1 MSDARHW
8 LAIERQARTAVE
20 RQNWPLAEDR
30 LRRLIEVAP
39 DALAF
44 VRLLAQVLREQ
55 ERSQEAEVL
64 LVDHWKRAPES
75 DIEGRRELLLELADL
90 RLATKRPAEAAR
102 AAKRILEHEPHQWE
116 ALYLLG
122 NAFLD
127 VGAVPEAINAYR
139 ESISSQPFEPEVWWN
154 FSIALEK
161 SGDLAGAA
169 DALEA
174 WMKHGGAGFSDA
186 EKKAALADIKRLRK
200 ATGRG

>member
-1 MSDARHW
+1 MSDERQW
-8 LAIERQARTAVE
+8 LAIERQAKTAVE

-30 LRRLIEVAP
+30 LKRLV
-39 DALAF
+39 ALAPHVLSF

-55 ERSQEAEVL
+55 ERHTEAEAL
-64 LVDHWKRAPES
+64 LVDHWKAASPD

-90 RLATKRPAEAAR
+90 RLATRRPAEAAR
-102 AAKRILEHEPHQWE
+102 AAKRVLEAEPNQWE

-127 VGAVPEAINAYR
+127 VGALPEAVNAYR
-139 ESISSQPFEPEVWWN
+139 ESISSHPFESEVWWN

-161 SGDLAGAA
+161 TGDFRAAA

-174 WMKHGGAGFSDA
+174 WIKNGGPGASVAD
-186 EKKAALADIKRLRK
+186 KKAALDDITRLRK
-200 ATGRG
+200 QAR